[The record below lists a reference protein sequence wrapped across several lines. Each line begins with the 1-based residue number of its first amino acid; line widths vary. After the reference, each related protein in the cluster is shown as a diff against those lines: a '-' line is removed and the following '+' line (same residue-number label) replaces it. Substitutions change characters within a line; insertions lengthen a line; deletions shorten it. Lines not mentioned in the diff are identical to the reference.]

1 MSSSGWLTFATRQ
14 PRQYHYVAQQMTW
27 TEAQSYCKG
36 AFADLATPES
46 TEDIDQLVNSV
57 PSANRSSEVWIGL
70 YHEIKWRWSDGYTGS
85 GEDNRNWENTGYD
98 PNFYKA
104 TELCVFTQ
112 KGAGWHDDKCSRTY
126 QFICYNGSMPYPNF
140 VIVNETMNWSDAQS
154 YCRDHHTDLA
164 TVRSKGRI
172 RLSGEQQGGREAR
185 VKRRMVK
192 LRIKLDSSVD
202 LGEPSVK
209 KDIMKK
215 ASHQGRMYDR
225 V

>member
-1 MSSSGWLTFATRQ
+1 GFCIYLNVPIKKFPVSAGVMSSSGWLTFATRQ

-126 QFICYNGSMPYPNF
+126 QFICYNGN
-140 VIVNETMNWSDAQS
+140 
-154 YCRDHHTDLA
+154 
-164 TVRSKGRI
+164 
-172 RLSGEQQGGREAR
+172 
-185 VKRRMVK
+185 
-192 LRIKLDSSVD
+192 
-202 LGEPSVK
+202 
-209 KDIMKK
+209 DIAWGCYMLM
-215 ASHQGRMYDR
+215 SILLHNI
-225 V
+225 